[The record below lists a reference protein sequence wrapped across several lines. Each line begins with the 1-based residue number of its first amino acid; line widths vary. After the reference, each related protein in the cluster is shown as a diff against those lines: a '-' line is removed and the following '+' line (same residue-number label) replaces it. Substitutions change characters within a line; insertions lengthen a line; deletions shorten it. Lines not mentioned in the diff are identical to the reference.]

1 MKEHRIDDYCKFL
14 STQTIYCEQI
24 KKDHPNYEYCN
35 IVYDLYSE
43 CVIYKQRIIGLPK
56 YHK

>member
-1 MKEHRIDDYCKFL
+1 MKEQKTDDYCKFL
-14 STQTIYCEQI
+14 STQSVYFEQI

-43 CVIYKQRIIGLPK
+43 CVIHKPRFTLPK